1 MGLCQ
6 DRREDW
12 RWTKW
17 SVCRAG
23 SRCFTLSGTG
33 RALAEQGL
41 LHTPSPVPCFHAKLG
56 AGGPRWSPLLCVL
69 PLWCQRGIPTG
80 ETRLLALADPA
91 STLCDPTGGSRAE
104 RLGLLLTFG
113 SSCWLLGALDDM

>member
-17 SVCRAG
+17 SVCRAS

-56 AGGPRWSPLLCVL
+56 AGRAKVV
-69 PLWCQRGIPTG
+69 T
-80 ETRLLALADPA
+80 
-91 STLCDPTGGSRAE
+91 STLCPPALVPEGDSHRRDQIACTR
-104 RLGLLLTFG
+104 R
-113 SSCWLLGALDDM
+113 SSLHLM